1 MTRYILNQIIIS
13 LVLLLSLN
21 TASYA
26 QSSSKPATQRILLEA
41 KLSEAGPVIR
51 DGIEWRIYPLI
62 SDNPDAIE
70 ELAYATGGSKAFDI
84 EPGEYII
91 HAAYGHAGAVKKISV
106 GVEATREEINLNA
119 GGLKLMAS
127 STGNVRIPPR
137 MLKFNVYEQAIRQN
151 GSRKLLARNLKAGEV
166 TTLPAG
172 TYHVVS
178 TFGSLNATVRAD
190 LRVQPGKLTEA
201 SLEHRAAIITFRLV
215 RSSGGD
221 AVADTAWSILTDG
234 GEVIKESNSTFPT
247 MVLSEGN
254 YTAIAKHDE
263 KIYSEDFKVRSGF
276 NKDVEVLTPN

>member
-1 MTRYILNQIIIS
+1 MNRNFLNRILVGLCMMFSFQAI
-13 LVLLLSLN
+13 VQ
-21 TASYA
+21 A
-26 QSSSKPATQRILLEA
+26 QSSNETVRQRILLEA
-41 KLSEAGPVIR
+41 KLSETGPIIR
-51 DGIEWRIYPLI
+51 DGIEWRIFPLNLQHQ
-62 SDNPDAIE
+62 DKTE

-91 HAAYGHAGAVKKISV
+91 HAAYGHAGVVKKISI
-106 GVEATREEINLNA
+106 GNEAVREEINLNA
-119 GGLKLMAS
+119 GGLKLLANA
-127 STGNVRIPPR
+127 TGNVRIPTR
-137 MLKFNVYEQAIRQN
+137 MLKFNVYEQAIRQD
-151 GSRKLLARNLKAGEV
+151 GSRKLLARNIRAGEV
-166 TTLPAG
+166 TTLPVG

-178 TFGSLNATVRAD
+178 TFGKLNATVRAD

-201 SLEHRAAIITFRLV
+201 NLEHRAAILTFRLV

-254 YTAIAKHDE
+254 YTAIAKHNE
-263 KIYSEDFKVRSGF
+263 KIYSEDFKVRSGY